1 MPARAKSVNTA
12 RPRPESP
19 ARQLANP
26 RGKTA
31 ERGYGGAWQ
40 RFRES
45 WLAEHPLCRSC
56 EDRGLIVAATDV
68 DHVIPHRGDPV
79 RFWLGP
85 FQSLC
90 GSCHGR
96 KSAGEARGGNEHAA
110 GRAGGVGSTVR

>member
-1 MPARAKSVNTA
+1 MPSRARSVHEARPTTA
-12 RPRPESP
+12 RTV
-19 ARQLANP
+19 AKA

-40 RFRES
+40 RFRLA
-45 WLAEHPLCRSC
+45 WLADHPLCREC
-56 EDRGLIVAATDV
+56 EEKDLVVEATDV
-68 DHVIPHRGDPV
+68 DHIIPHRGDPV

-96 KSAGEARGGNEHAA
+96 KSAREGQALAQGKAA
-110 GRAGGVGSTVR
+110 GRAGGLGSTVL